1 MENQENKTE
10 VQENQNKSQEYGAE
24 SITILKGIEAVRKR
38 AAMYIGDTSKR
49 GFHHIIWE
57 VVDNGIDEHL
67 AGFCK
72 NIKVTIH
79 QDNSVTVEDDGRGIP
94 VDLHPQEN
102 RPAVEVVLTTLHAGG
117 KFDKKSYQVSGGLH
131 GVGVTATNALS
142 EFLEVEIK
150 RNNKLYKQRYEK
162 GVPVTALTIVQEN
175 IEGSG
180 TKIRFK
186 ADPTIFSESVID
198 FELVKKRL
206 KELAYLNKGLT
217 IELKDKRTNTEN
229 KFFFEGGLKEFV
241 EDLNKSKNILNKKI
255 IYILKQSENVIF
267 ELAMQYNYT
276 YSEHLLSFVNN
287 INTIEGGTH
296 VVGFYTALTRVINE
310 YIKKIEKDLKLDG
323 EDVREGLTAIISLKV
338 PEPQF
343 EGQTK
348 TKLGN
353 SEIKGLVSSIAYESL
368 RDFFAENPQ
377 EAKLIVSKCI
387 ESFKAR
393 EAARKARELVR
404 RKGALDGGGLPGKL
418 ADCQEKDPSKA
429 EIFIVEGD
437 SAGGS
442 CKLARKREFQAVL
455 PLRGKILN
463 VEKSRIDKVFKN
475 NEIISLIS
483 ALGCGIN
490 EELDLNKVRY
500 HKIIIM
506 ADSDSDGNHI
516 SCLVLTFLYRYMK
529 KLIENGYVY
538 LAVTPLYRVKKGVQS
553 YYCYDDKELE
563 ETLNKIGKENVV
575 ITRFKGLGEM
585 NPDQLAETA
594 VNPETRK
601 LKRVTIQDAEA
612 ANEIFTILMGE
623 EVIQRREFIF
633 NHAKEAEL
641 DV

>member
-1 MENQENKTE
+1 MAEENN
-10 VQENQNKSQEYGAE
+10 NYGAE
-24 SITILKGIEAVRKR
+24 SIKVLKGVEGIRQR
-38 AAMYIGDTSKR
+38 PSMYVGDTSKR
-49 GFHHIIWE
+49 GFHHIIFE
-57 VVDNGIDEHL
+57 VLDNSVDEHL
-67 AGFCK
+67 GGFCK
-72 NIKVTIH
+72 NIRIIIH
-79 QDNSVTVEDDGRGIP
+79 NDNSISVEDDGRGIP
-94 VDLHPQEN
+94 VDMHPVEK
-102 RPAVEVVLTTLHAGG
+102 RPAVEVVLTMLHAGG
-117 KFDKKSYQVSGGLH
+117 KFDKKTYQVSGGLH

-150 RNNKLYKQRYEK
+150 RDNKLYKQRYER
-162 GVPVTALTIVQEN
+162 GIPVTALSIVQEN
-175 IEGSG
+175 IQGTG
-180 TKIRFK
+180 TKITFK

-198 FELVKKRL
+198 FDLVKKRL

-217 IELKDKRTNTEN
+217 IEIIDERTNKEL
-229 KFFFEGGLKEFV
+229 KYFFEGGIKEFV
-241 EDLNKSKNILNKKI
+241 EDLNKGKNVLNKKI
-255 IYILKQSENVIF
+255 IYILKQSENVIV
-267 ELAMQYNYT
+267 ELAMQYNDT

-296 VVGFYTALTRVINE
+296 VIGFYTALTRVMNE
-310 YIKKIEKDLKLDG
+310 YVKRFEKDLKLDG
-323 EDVREGLTAIISLKV
+323 DDVREGLTVVLSLKV

-353 SEIKGLVSSIAYESL
+353 SDIKGLVSSLVYENL
-368 RDFFAENPQ
+368 TDYFKENPQ
-377 EAKLIVSKCI
+377 DSKLIVSKCI

-404 RKGALDGGGLPGKL
+404 RKSALESGSLPGKL

-442 CKLARKREFQAVL
+442 TKMARKREFQAVL

-475 NEIISLIS
+475 NEILNIMS

-490 EELDLNKVRY
+490 DELDINKLRY

-529 KLIENGYVY
+529 KLIENGFVY
-538 LAVTPLYRVKKGVQS
+538 LAVTPLYRVKKGIQS
-553 YYCYDDKELE
+553 YYCYDEKELE
-563 ETLNKIGKENVV
+563 ETLNKIGKENSI

-585 NPDQLAETA
+585 NPEQLAETA

-601 LKRVTIQDAEA
+601 LKKVTIQDAVT
-612 ANEIFTILMGE
+612 ANEIFNILMGE
-623 EVIQRREFIF
+623 EVEQRREFIF

>member
-1 MENQENKTE
+1 MTEENN
-10 VQENQNKSQEYGAE
+10 NQNNNGYSAE
-24 SITILKGIEAVRKR
+24 NISILKGVEAVRKR
-38 AAMYIGDTSKR
+38 AAMYVGDTGKR

-57 VVDNGIDEHL
+57 V
-67 AGFCK
+67 
-72 NIKVTIH
+72 T
-79 QDNSVTVEDDGRGIP
+79 DNSVDEFLNGNCKSIKVMIHNDNSITIGDDGRGIP
-94 VDLHPQEN
+94 VDMHPIEK

-117 KFDKKSYQVSGGLH
+117 KFDKKTYQVSGGLH

-150 RNNKLYKQRYEK
+150 RDGKLYKQRYEK
-162 GVPVTALTIVQEN
+162 GIPVTQLTIAQEN
-175 IEGSG
+175 ILGTG
-180 TKIRFK
+180 TKITFK
-186 ADPTIFSESVID
+186 ADSSIFSELIVD
-198 FELVKKRL
+198 YDLVKKRL

-217 IELKDKRTNTEN
+217 IELIDERTNKEN
-229 KFFFEGGLKEFV
+229 KFVFEGGIKEFV
-241 EDLNKSKNILNKKI
+241 GDLNKGKNVLNKKI
-255 IYILKQSENVIF
+255 IYALKKSEDTIVEF
-267 ELAMQYNYT
+267 ALQYNDT
-276 YSEHLLSFVNN
+276 YAEHLLSFVNN

-296 VVGFYTALTRVINE
+296 VIGFYTALTRAMNE
-310 YIKKIEKDLKLDG
+310 YVKRFEKDLKLDG
-323 EDVREGLTAIISLKV
+323 EDVREGLTVVLSLKV

-353 SEIKGLVSSIAYESL
+353 SEIKGLVSSMVYESL
-368 RDFFAENPQ
+368 NDFFKENPT

-404 RKGALDGGGLPGKL
+404 RKSAFNGGGLPGKL

-442 CKLARKREFQAVL
+442 AKMARKREFQAVL

-463 VEKSRIDKVFKN
+463 VEKTRIDKVFKN

-483 ALGCGIN
+483 ALGCGVK
-490 EELDLNKVRY
+490 EDLDLNKLRY

-506 ADSDSDGNHI
+506 ADEDFDGAHI
-516 SCLVLTFLYRYMK
+516 SCLILTFFYRYMQP
-529 KLIENGYVY
+529 LILKGYVY
-538 LAVTPLYRVKKGVQS
+538 LAVNPLYKIKKGS
-553 YYCYDDKELE
+553 KNYYCYNEGELN
-563 ETLNKIGKENVV
+563 ETLNKIGKENSV

-585 NPDQLAETA
+585 NPEQLEETA

-601 LKRVTIQDAEA
+601 LKQITIQDTEA
-612 ANEIFTILMGE
+612 ANEMFTILMGE
-623 EVIQRREFIF
+623 EVLQRKEFIF
-633 NHAKEAEL
+633 AHAKEAEL
-641 DV
+641 DI